1 MVIIMQS
8 IAASVPAAPHTSMI
22 SGEYVQKNTETRT
35 AASSPRIQPAFSE
48 NVVGALSYFTDCFN
62 FLVIVQTVPPH
73 KPVNSQRII
82 KSVVSVIKL
91 IDSRITKTA
100 VCPI

>member
-1 MVIIMQS
+1 MQS
-8 IAASVPAAPHTSMI
+8 IVANVLTAPHTSMI
-22 SGEYVQKNTETRT
+22 SYEYVSKNAETRI
-35 AASSPRIQPAFSE
+35 AASSPRMQPAFSE

-91 IDSRITKTA
+91 IDSRITKVA
-100 VCPI
+100 DCPR

>member
-22 SGEYVQKNTETRT
+22 SGEYVQKNVEIRT
-35 AASSPRIQPAFSE
+35 AASSPGMQPAFSE
-48 NVVGALSYFTDCFN
+48 NVVGALSYFSDGFT